1 VAPIKVARESGQN
14 DENKR
19 GESMANRNENA
30 IIAQVLSLPEMIRT
44 EFDALDEQIR
54 LLMSRRECL
63 SVKRIVITGCGDSH
77 MAGLA
82 AELAFEQL
90 AGIPT
95 EPMRAM
101 KAGRY
106 ASPYVMS
113 HHAGSP
119 LVIGISVSGTVARTR
134 EALGLF
140 ARQGYPTIAITGNPE
155 SPLAQLAEKVV
166 DCTIPEY
173 PFAPGVR
180 NYRMSLLSLY
190 LLAIRLGEVQH
201 RYSPDDAARLRQ
213 SLRGTADAIEA
224 TIERIGEETARL
236 ARALAGE
243 KSFVFVGDGPNFAT
257 ALFGAAK
264 VIEAAGRHAMGQ
276 ESEEWAHLQIFSA
289 VETATP
295 TFLISPGYRGHDR
308 VGDLLGPLK
317 RIGRTTI
324 AVVPEGDELVGP
336 PADWLLPVTG
346 QVLEAFT
353 PMIYPVAA
361 EMFAAHLADVAGE
374 QFFRLGNPRYDP
386 RLDARDTPILTEVKG
401 SSIVPN
407 HLG

>member
-1 VAPIKVARESGQN
+1 MT
-14 DENKR
+14 DH
-19 GESMANRNENA
+19 NENPMM
-30 IIAQVLSLPEMIRT
+30 AQILSLPELIRQ
-44 EFDALDEQIR
+44 EFDGLDDQIPQ
-54 LLMSRRECL
+54 LMSRRECL

-106 ASPYVMS
+106 ASPYVVS
-113 HHAGSP
+113 HHPHNP
-119 LVIGISVSGTVARTR
+119 LVIGISVSGSVARTR

-140 ARQGYPTIAITGNPE
+140 ADQGYPTIAITGNPE
-155 SPLAQLAEKVV
+155 SPLAQIAGSVV

-180 NYRMSLLSLY
+180 NYRMSLLALY

-201 RYSPDDAARLRQ
+201 RYSQDEAARLRQ
-213 SLRGTADAIEA
+213 ALRNTAEAIEA
-224 TIERIGEETARL
+224 TIERIAAETARL
-236 ARALAGE
+236 AQALAEE

-289 VETATP
+289 VEPATP

-308 VGDLLGPLK
+308 VGDLLAPLK

-324 AVVPEGDELVGP
+324 AIVPEGDGVVGP
-336 PADWLLPVTG
+336 AAEWLLPVVG
-346 QVLEAFT
+346 QVPEAFT
-353 PMIYPVAA
+353 PMVYPLAT
-361 EMFAAHLADVAGE
+361 ELFAAHLADIVGE
-374 QFFRLGNPRYDP
+374 TYFRVDDPRYDP
-386 RLDARDTPILTEVKG
+386 RLDARDTPILSEIEG
-401 SSIVPN
+401 
-407 HLG
+407 

>member
-1 VAPIKVARESGQN
+1 MTN
-14 DENKR
+14 H
-19 GESMANRNENA
+19 NENA
-30 IIAQVLSLPEMIRT
+30 MIAQVLSLPEMIRT

-54 LLMSRRECL
+54 LLVSHQA
-63 SVKRIVITGCGDSH
+63 SSPIKRVIITGCGDSH

-113 HHAGSP
+113 HHQNNP
-119 LVIGISVSGTVARTR
+119 LIIGISVSGTVARTR

-140 ARQGYPTIAITGNPE
+140 ASHGYPTMAITGNPQ
-155 SPLAQLAEKVV
+155 SPLAQLADQVV

-180 NYRMSLLSLY
+180 NYRMSLLALY
-190 LLAIRLGEVQH
+190 LLAIRLGEVQG
-201 RYSPDDAARLRQ
+201 RYSHEEAARLRQ
-213 SLRGTADAIEA
+213 ALRGTAEAIEA
-224 TIERIGEETARL
+224 TIERVAGETQQL
-236 ARALAGE
+236 AKALAGE
-243 KSFVFVGDGPNFAT
+243 KSFIYVGDGPNLAS

-276 ESEEWAHLQIFSA
+276 ESEEWVHLQFFST
-289 VETATP
+289 VEMATP
-295 TFLISPGYRGHDR
+295 TFLLSPGYRGHDR
-308 VGDLLGPLK
+308 VGDLMAPLK

-324 AVVPEGDELVGP
+324 AIVPEGDRVVGP
-336 PADWLLPVTG
+336 AADWVLPVVG
-346 QVLEAFT
+346 QIPEAFT
-353 PMIYPVAA
+353 PMVYPVAT
-361 EMFAAHLADVAGE
+361 ELFAAHLSDVVGE
-374 QFFRLGNPRYDP
+374 PFFRLDNPRYDP
-386 RLDARDTPILTEVKG
+386 RQDARDTPILIEVD
-401 SSIVPN
+401 S
-407 HLG
+407 

>member
-1 VAPIKVARESGQN
+1 MTDQ
-14 DENKR
+14 
-19 GESMANRNENA
+19 NENA
-30 IIAQVLSLPEMIRT
+30 MIAQVMSLPEMIRT
-44 EFDALDEQIR
+44 QFDALDEQIR
-54 LLMSRRECL
+54 LFMTRRECL
-63 SVKRIVITGCGDSH
+63 SVKRIIITGCGDSH

-106 ASPYVMS
+106 ASPYVVS
-113 HHAGSP
+113 HHAHNP

-140 ARQGYPTIAITGNPE
+140 AGHGYPTIAITANPG
-155 SPLAQLAEKVV
+155 SPLAQLAGKVI

-180 NYRMSLLSLY
+180 NYRMSLLALY

-201 RYSPDDAARLRQ
+201 RYSADDADRLRQ
-213 SLRGTADAIEA
+213 SLRGTAEAIEA
-224 TIERIGEETARL
+224 TIERIADETVRL
-236 ARALAGE
+236 AQGLADE
-243 KSFVFVGDGPNFAT
+243 KSFVYVGDGPNFAS

-264 VIEAAGRHAMGQ
+264 MIEAAGRHAMGQ

-308 VGDLLGPLK
+308 VGDLMGPLK

-324 AVVPEGDELVGP
+324 AIVPEGDSLVGP
-336 PADWLLPVTG
+336 AADWLLPVVG
-346 QVLEAFT
+346 PVAEAFT
-353 PMIYPVAA
+353 PMVYPVAT
-361 EMFAAHLADVAGE
+361 ELLAAQLADVVGE
-374 QFFRLGNPRYDP
+374 RFFRLGNPRYDP
-386 RLDARDTPILTEVKG
+386 RLDARDTPILT
-401 SSIVPN
+401 
-407 HLG
+407 HLEH